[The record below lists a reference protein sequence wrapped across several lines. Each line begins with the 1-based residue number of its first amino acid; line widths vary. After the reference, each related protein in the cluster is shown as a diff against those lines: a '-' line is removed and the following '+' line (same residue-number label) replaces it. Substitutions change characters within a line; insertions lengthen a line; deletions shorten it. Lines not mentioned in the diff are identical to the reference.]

1 MVEIAENAELGGL
14 ETGILLAALRAAGE
28 PTRLRILALTA
39 RAELTVSELTQ
50 ILGQSQP
57 RVSRHLKLLCDA
69 GLLDRFREGTWVFYR
84 FSNGTSTVNLGRVIT
99 DLIPADDALI
109 RADML
114 RLEAIKKGRAEAAAD
129 YFRANAGHWDE
140 IRRLYVP
147 ESDVETV
154 LRRQFADCPLNDFL
168 DVGTGTGR
176 MLEVFGP
183 DANNAVG
190 VDMSREMLAVARV
203 NLDRAGLGNCQ
214 VRLADMY
221 NLPLPAHSF
230 DGITYHQ
237 VLHFADDPAA
247 AIAEGARVL
256 RPGGKMVVVDF
267 APHELEQLR
276 HEHAHRRLGFADA
289 EIAGWCAAAGLKP
302 GPVEHLAG
310 TPLTVSVWPAT
321 APATVQEH
329 RV

>member
-1 MVEIAENAELGGL
+1 MIDVPEGAGSEG
-14 ETGILLAALRAAGE
+14 LLAALRAAGE

-84 FSNGTSTVNLGRVIT
+84 FSAGAGAAHLGRVVT
-99 DLIPADDALI
+99 GLLPAEDALI
-109 RADML
+109 RADLL
-114 RLEAIKKGRAEAAAD
+114 RLEAIKKARADAAAA
-129 YFRANAGHWDE
+129 YFRANAGRWDE

-147 ESDVETV
+147 ETDVEAV
-154 LRRQFADCPLNDFL
+154 LRQQFAGRPLHDFL

-176 MLEVFGP
+176 MLELFGP
-183 DANNAVG
+183 GATQAVG
-190 VDMSREMLAVARV
+190 IDLSREMLAVARV
-203 NLDRAGLGNCQ
+203 NLDRAGLGHCQ

-221 NLPLPAHSF
+221 NLPLPAASF
-230 DGITYHQ
+230 DAITYHQ

-256 RPGGKMVVVDF
+256 RPGGLMVVVDF

-276 HEHAHRRLGFADA
+276 AEHAHRRLGFADT

-302 GPVEHLAG
+302 GRVQHLAG
-310 TPLTVSVWPAT
+310 NPLTVSVWPAS
-321 APATVQEH
+321 APAPSQEK
-329 RV
+329 RL

>member
-154 LRRQFADCPLNDFL
+154 LSKHPSVAQCA
-168 DVGTGTGR
+168 VIGI
-176 MLEVFGP
+176 P
-183 DANNAVG
+183 DDRWGEAVHA
-190 VDMSREMLAVARV
+190 AVEPRD
-203 NLDRAGLGNCQ
+203 N
-214 VRLADMY
+214 
-221 NLPLPAHSF
+221 
-230 DGITYHQ
+230 
-237 VLHFADDPAA
+237 
-247 AIAEGARVL
+247 
-256 RPGGKMVVVDF
+256 
-267 APHELEQLR
+267 
-276 HEHAHRRLGFADA
+276 A
-289 EIAGWCAAAGLKP
+289 EIDAQALIAFVKQELGSVKAPKAIHVFASLPMSSVGKILKTE
-302 GPVEHLAG
+302 VREQILK
-310 TPLTVSVWPAT
+310 
-321 APATVQEH
+321 
-329 RV
+329 R